1 MIGAPLKN
9 VIRYSLS
16 GLPYD
21 IWAFPGLI
29 FILSSIVL
37 LPPLYREFFDLRI
50 HGKVLINIALTP
62 HSKIKIIFSS
72 LISAIIE
79 ALIVAIITGV
89 LYTSFIPI
97 TFTLSNVLFF
107 IVCLILYLFL
117 IGNLFIM
124 VSLII
129 DTLTTAII
137 TIAMIFLL
145 IIFGNGFIIETSFF
159 PIAIET
165 FIKSQPLSI
174 PFRLYQTFN
183 QLGIMNYT
191 LLFILLPINYL
202 WIILNG
208 YLLKKKLLQ

>member
-1 MIGAPLKN
+1 
-9 VIRYSLS
+9 
-16 GLPYD
+16 
-21 IWAFPGLI
+21 
-29 FILSSIVL
+29 
-37 LPPLYREFFDLRI
+37 
-50 HGKVLINIALTP
+50 
-62 HSKIKIIFSS
+62 
-72 LISAIIE
+72 
-79 ALIVAIITGV
+79 
-89 LYTSFIPI
+89 
-97 TFTLSNVLFF
+97 
-107 IVCLILYLFL
+107 
-117 IGNLFIM
+117 M

-208 YLLKKKLLQ
+208 YILKNKLLQ